1 MSIKPK
7 AAKIILGAAVFI
19 IACLSAAAF
28 FALNSP
34 QFRAGTARLISEQAT
49 GILGNKVSMDSLEL
63 VSFNSAAVDDLE
75 LFDNDGDLI
84 VKADK
89 VVFHISIWDAL
100 TQSPLA
106 GVAEIDVQNPEGTIE
121 RRSDGSWNFEDLLD
135 SQTSSS
141 NDFKGTVKVNSGT
154 LTLRLDGKQI
164 TVQKVNLT
172 ADCADIKA
180 VKVDGS
186 LAHEGAAVEFE
197 GTVGSNENTNLE
209 VKAQNLDILNYLPFI
224 PEEQIGGV
232 NIKKGS
238 VNKADLTIRPDFKG
252 GYTLGGFAA
261 FEGGACEVQGYDVEN
276 INGIVIF
283 DKQDLQLFVR
293 GESRQQS
300 IAVHGQIKDYMTEPE
315 LILTAESQKFAPA
328 AFVEDLPFEGDVSF
342 NAAIYGKLDDIRVG
356 AEVKADKASVYGF
369 DISDLKI
376 NARYAQNKVYVD
388 DLEVDFAGGW
398 LWLSGQADLSD
409 MSYKGTMKASQ
420 IDLSV
425 LNGYLPDITGTGT
438 LRADFKGQGT
448 DFGGLDLSGR
458 LEVNGGSW
466 RSIPIEQV
474 EASFYK
480 QGSLLQVDAM
490 TASFADG
497 GRIAVKGGMDGD
509 SIDADFYAS
518 GVDLA
523 LAQQFVPDAE
533 LSGTANFS
541 GHLYGNRDNP
551 ILRIEGMAQ
560 DGAIMKQPFDSLL
573 VSAVGNL
580 DGMRVDK
587 MQFINKG
594 EVTHEATGLLGF
606 KGKQF
611 IDMTVKTNKARME
624 NIIAAVM
631 PDLKLTGNVDNTL
644 HLTGSL
650 ADIKA
655 EGSLH
660 FYEGS
665 INGILLS
672 EVNGTYEYKDGDT
685 YLHNFAIT
693 SPFIKAQLDGSIDST
708 QNMNFKFTADEISLG
723 KLQVDLPYPVEGKA
737 AFSGTLSGRVG
748 GLEFDGILTAGDIL
762 LNGQQISDV
771 YGRLKLSHRILSMEQ
786 FSFYQKNGSFNFNG
800 SLNANTKEVKATA
813 NLVNADLNSALA
825 IANLKNDLLNGNFNG
840 RAELSGTYEHPHVVV
855 NGSMPQGSL
864 KDFPLNNIVIDGQL
878 DDTLVKIDR
887 FYGEQ
892 GAGRIAAQGSVDLAG
907 GPLEGRISASNMDVN
922 LLSHLCDLNMKVNGT
937 MNGDVQLSG
946 TLADPQAD
954 ITLSAQGDKD
964 IFDTAF
970 VMANVRDNTIY
981 INQAAGT
988 KGDCAIKAEG
998 TIPIA
1003 ALDTSKRD
1011 ADSLNEQMNLRLY
1024 LENTDL
1030 NVLPTLTPYVDWAMG
1045 NVQGDLNVTGT
1056 VASPKFKGSITT
1068 KDSAIKFKYID
1079 SPFQNMNAD
1088 IEFSGSQ
1095 MTVKQFN
1102 GVMGSGTYDLQG
1114 STLITG
1120 EGLKNYNFNLNLN
1133 HLDVVSDYYTGPLNG
1148 SVQINEIERFG
1159 RKMPKLT
1166 VNTVFSDITV
1176 AMPPLPETSDDPLPL
1191 MALDVNVGFGDDV
1204 HFYDPQL
1211 YDLYLK
1217 GGVKFQGTTRRPDP
1231 SGVITAE
1238 NGSIN
1243 VLKTIFKIQE
1253 GTLTFNQ
1260 IGSFMPYIDFLAI
1273 TRLDRTRVFAEV
1285 KGVLSEDIEP
1295 RLFSDPPMSQAEII
1309 KLLAFRTGQSSG
1321 STDEITEEDLASF
1334 ASIGLQMTFLNE
1346 LEGTMR
1352 NVLNLD
1358 EFRIS
1363 RDTLSDSSKR
1373 RYDIEDGEVYNI
1385 EMGKYLSDKVM
1396 LKYTKGINYDLDR
1409 VGLQYYINNNIGLLG
1424 EVEDG
1429 GQYNIKVEMQWKF

>member
-1 MSIKPK
+1 MSMKPK
-7 AAKIILGAAVFI
+7 AAKIISGVVAL
-19 IACLSAAAF
+19 IACLSAVF
-28 FALNSP
+28 YFVLNSS
-34 QFRAGTARLISEQAT
+34 QFRERTAQLISEQAT
-49 GILGNKVSMDSLEL
+49 DILGNKVSMDSLEL
-63 VSFNSAAVDDLE
+63 ISFNSAAVEDLE

-100 TQSPLA
+100 MQSPLA
-106 GVAEIDVQNPEGTIE
+106 GVSEIEVVNPEGVLE
-121 RRSDGSWNFEDLLD
+121 RRSDGTWNFEDLLD
-135 SQTSSS
+135 SQSSSS
-141 NDFKGTVKVNSGT
+141 NDFKGEVKVNNGN
-154 LTLRLDGKQI
+154 LTLRLDGKQL
-164 TVQKVNLT
+164 TVSKVNLT
-172 ADCADIKA
+172 ADCADMKA
-180 VKVDGS
+180 VQVDGS
-186 LAHEGAAVEFE
+186 LAHADGTAEFE

-209 VKAQNLDILNYLPFI
+209 VTAENLDILNYLPFI
-224 PEEQIGGV
+224 PSEQIGNV
-232 NIKKGS
+232 NIKSGHIK
-238 VNKADLTIRPDFKG
+238 KADLTVRSDFKG
-252 GYTLGGFAA
+252 GYTLNGFTA
-261 FEGGACEVQGYDVEN
+261 FDDGACEVQGYD
-276 INGIVIF
+276 ISDIDGIVIF
-283 DKQDLQLFVR
+283 DKQDLQLFVK
-293 GESRQQS
+293 GESRGQTVS
-300 IAVHGQIKDYMTEPE
+300 VHGQIKDYMTEPE
-315 LILTAESQKFAPA
+315 LILVAESRKFAPS
-328 AFVEDLPFEGDVSF
+328 AFMENIPVEGDISF
-342 NAAIYGKLDDIRVG
+342 TAAVYGKLDDIRAG
-356 AEVKADKASVYGF
+356 AEIKADALTVSGQ
-369 DISDLKI
+369 DISDMQVK
-376 NARYAQNKVYVD
+376 ARYAQNHLYVD
-388 DLEVDFAGGW
+388 DMDADFAGGW
-398 LWLSGQADLSD
+398 LWASGQLSLDD
-409 MSYKGTMKASQ
+409 MSYKGTMKASN
-420 IDLSV
+420 IDLTV
-425 LNGYLPDITGTGT
+425 LHEYLPDVTGTGVI
-438 LRADFKGQGT
+438 RVDFKGQGT
-448 DFGGLDLSGR
+448 DFSGLDLSGR
-458 LEVNGGSW
+458 VEVNDGSW
-466 RSIPIEQV
+466 QNIPVASV

-480 QGSLLQVDAM
+480 QGDALQVDAM
-490 TASFADG
+490 TASFANG
-497 GRIAVKGGMDGD
+497 GRLAAKGGMTGD
-509 SIDADFYAS
+509 DLNINFYAS
-518 GVDLA
+518 GIDLS
-523 LAQQFVPDAE
+523 LVQGFVPEADV
-533 LSGTANFS
+533 SGTATFS
-541 GHLYGNRDNP
+541 GYLHGNKENP
-551 ILRIEGMAQ
+551 VLRIEGMAQ
-560 DGAIMKQPFDSLL
+560 DGAVMKQPFASLV

-587 MQFINKG
+587 CLFMNGG
-594 EVTHEATGLLGF
+594 EITHEATGLLGF

-685 YLHNFAIT
+685 YLHNFVIT
-693 SPFIKAQLDGSIDST
+693 SPFLKAQLDGSIDST
-708 QNMNFKFTADEISLG
+708 QNMNFKFTADEIMLD

-737 AFSGTLSGRVG
+737 AFSGNLSGRVG

-786 FSFYQKNGSFNFNG
+786 FSFRQKEGSFNFNG
-800 SLNANTKEVKATA
+800 SLNADTKEVKATA

-825 IANLKNDLLNGNFNG
+825 IANLKNDILNGNFNG
-840 RAELSGTYEHPHVVV
+840 KAELSGTYEHPHVVV
-855 NGSMPQGSL
+855 NGSMPQGTL
-864 KDFPLNNIVIDGQL
+864 KDFPLNNIAIDGQL
-878 DDTLVKIDR
+878 DDTTVKIDR

-892 GAGRIAAQGSVDLAG
+892 GAGKIAAQGSVDLAG

-954 ITLSAQGDKD
+954 ITLSAKGDGD

-970 VMANVRDNTIY
+970 VLANVRDNTIF

-988 KGDCAIKAEG
+988 KADCAIKAEG
-998 TIPIA
+998 TIPLA
-1003 ALDTSKRD
+1003 ALDSSKRD
-1011 ADSLNEQMNLRLY
+1011 VESLSDQMNMKIY

-1030 NVLPTLTPYVDWAMG
+1030 NILPSFTPYVEWAMG
-1045 NVQGDLNVTGT
+1045 NVQGNLNLTGT
-1056 VASPKFKGSITT
+1056 VASPKFNGSITT
-1068 KDSAIKFKYID
+1068 KDSAIKFKYVD

-1088 IEFSGSQ
+1088 IEFNGSQ

-1102 GVMGSGTYDLQG
+1102 GVMGSGNYDLQG

-1120 EGLKNYNFNLNLN
+1120 EGLTNYNFSLNLN

-1148 SVQINEIERFG
+1148 SVQINEVEMFH

-1166 VNTVFSDITV
+1166 LNTTFNDITV
-1176 AMPPLPETSDDPLPL
+1176 AVPPLPETSDDPLPL
-1191 MALDVNVGFGDDV
+1191 MALDVNVDFGDNV

-1211 YDLYLK
+1211 YDLYLQ
-1217 GGVKFQGTTRRPDP
+1217 GGFKFHGTTRHPDP
-1231 SGVITAE
+1231 SGVITAQ
-1238 NGSIN
+1238 NGTIN

-1260 IGSFMPYIDFLAI
+1260 VNSFMPYINFLAV

-1285 KGVLSEDIEP
+1285 KGVLSEDIQP
-1295 RLFSDPPMSQAEII
+1295 RLFSDPPMSEAEII
-1309 KLLAFRTGQSSG
+1309 KLLAFRTDYNGG
-1321 STDEITEEDLASF
+1321 SPGEITEEDLASF

-1352 NVLNLD
+1352 NVLNFD

-1363 RDTLSDSSKR
+1363 RDTLTDSARR
-1373 RYDIEDGEVYNI
+1373 RYDMDDGEVYNI
-1385 EMGKYLSDKVM
+1385 EIGKYLSDKVM

-1409 VGLQYYINNNIGLLG
+1409 VGLQYYINNNIGLTG

-1429 GQYNIKVEMQWKF
+1429 GQYNIKMEMQWKF